1 MVQTVRSLV
10 EELRTLQDSKRAVGP
25 ERKRGSRLGQRGII
39 WHTMEL
45 NKALRILAP
54 LILFATASAATTGES
69 GVDRGGK
76 FGLFSHHCPPS
87 DEEWRRAI
95 KGGPSAVRDLIGQG
109 ADINAKSAD
118 TVRDGACLSIDML
131 DAIVS

>member
-1 MVQTVRSLV
+1 M
-10 EELRTLQDSKRAVGP
+10 DP

-69 GVDRGGK
+69 GV
-76 FGLFSHHCPPS
+76 
-87 DEEWRRAI
+87 EEGNLGYFLI
-95 KGGPSAVRDLIGQG
+95 AVVLR
-109 ADINAKSAD
+109 
-118 TVRDGACLSIDML
+118 
-131 DAIVS
+131 